1 MPFFML
7 SFISADTSSVTMENK
22 IKCMPSTSNS
32 LGKMQRRHQYHPN
45 VCSHCKYG
53 RKPCL
58 YSQIKTKVLEIKFQ
72 REVWIFWI
80 TSLKVHQ
87 TYDKCVCHWHTLNL
101 FNNIIFITTHPFAI
115 TYMCRQQYIH
125 KSSPYEEST
134 NSKKQVPPTRKL
146 QTAFGFPHL

>member
-1 MPFFML
+1 MNAIFYAIIYFCRYQ
-7 SFISADTSSVTMENK
+7 FCYNENK

-72 REVWIFWI
+72 REV
-80 TSLKVHQ
+80 
-87 TYDKCVCHWHTLNL
+87 
-101 FNNIIFITTHPFAI
+101 
-115 TYMCRQQYIH
+115 
-125 KSSPYEEST
+125 
-134 NSKKQVPPTRKL
+134 
-146 QTAFGFPHL
+146 